1 MERAIRVAIQPIL
14 ETWSDQKLSPDVGI
28 FGIRRYL
35 RGAWMSLHLDRL
47 PTHILSAIL
56 QVISRYLIPSSVQAL
71 GCVNVPKVMNYIGT
85 NPWVIFL
92 VIKDSFNNYK
102 KVFASESFYR
112 FIFCKHFMTFGTM
125 THPILKLMAKV
136 VSLRSIKR

>member
-1 MERAIRVAIQPIL
+1 MEHAIRVAIQPIL
-14 ETWSDQKLSPDVGI
+14 ETWSGQKLDPNVGI

-85 NPWVIFL
+85 NPWPCMGHFL

-102 KVFASESFYR
+102 KVFASESFYLL
-112 FIFCKHFMTFGTM
+112 FFANT
-125 THPILKLMAKV
+125 L
-136 VSLRSIKR
+136 